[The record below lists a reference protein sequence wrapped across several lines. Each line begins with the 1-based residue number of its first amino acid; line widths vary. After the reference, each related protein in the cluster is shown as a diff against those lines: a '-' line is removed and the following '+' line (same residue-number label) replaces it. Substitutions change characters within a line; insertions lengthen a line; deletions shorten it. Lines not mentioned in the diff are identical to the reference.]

1 MDSIP
6 IFLNLVQQTIDQ
18 RGRDYGTP
26 AENLKRISTLWS
38 MHLEFEISEY
48 DVAIMMVMLK
58 LARNANEA
66 KDDNILDAAA
76 YLALADS
83 VKDSARC

>member
-1 MDSIP
+1 
-6 IFLNLVQQTIDQ
+6 
-18 RGRDYGTP
+18 
-26 AENLKRISTLWS
+26 
-38 MHLEFEISEY
+38 
-48 DVAIMMVMLK
+48 MMVMLK